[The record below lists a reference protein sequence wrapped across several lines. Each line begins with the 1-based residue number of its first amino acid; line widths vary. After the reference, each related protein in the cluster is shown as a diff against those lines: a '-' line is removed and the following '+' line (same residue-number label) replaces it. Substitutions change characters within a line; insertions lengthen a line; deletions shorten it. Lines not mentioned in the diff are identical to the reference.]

1 MVIRLEETVVS
12 YHHGENR
19 TAQVIWVP
27 NKGWQTRLYE
37 DGMITK
43 TVEAYDKSEDYADSI
58 AENWVLEI
66 L

>member
-12 YHHGENR
+12 YHHGEYR

-37 DGMITK
+37 DGKLTK
-43 TVEAYDKSEDYADSI
+43 TVEAYDKSEEYADSI
-58 AENWVLEI
+58 AENWVLEE